1 MECFLN
7 DETIQDSRIRVRR
20 VKRILYGLVVLTL
33 ALLVVLCLLT
43 HTGNARTM
51 LFITMLSMVLLG
63 WGIIALWMFAAEPMK
78 AEEQHLTGLAAAEPE
93 CREGLFFLD
102 SDVFRIPKSVRVR
115 KVRLETGEEPLSLNL
130 NDRLTGKM
138 PPDGSRVR
146 VRTARKFITALEV
159 LESGPACDPRRKS
172 TGVNKVLRG
181 SGRFFLPAVL
191 WAMTAVLFTG
201 FVFNQITDTSP
212 ENKIVLYADCEL
224 QNAPVLAEK
233 LEKALDG
240 AVRMVKIHP
249 FSYSGEDLYFAKDD
263 NLVINLNNGIVTTIA
278 VSSIPMTDKV
288 IVYKPLFGTD
298 GKIDMKGIIQAQ
310 MLGSMGNGLGDNP
323 MAAAMLL
330 GDGEFDVKTMAM
342 LSMANGGKFNE
353 GGINGLLPLMLLDGK
368 GDKEDLLPL
377 LALQG
382 MGGKDQNPLTSILL
396 LKAFEKDSKKDK
408 AN

>member
-159 LESGPACDPRRKS
+159 LESGPACDPRRKP

-249 FSYSGEDLYFAKDD
+249 FSYAMFDTGRLKQADLYIIPDSRAEEYRDWVMPGSGLPVYDPVSGQAVGEDCFLYSQTETYRLYMGNASVHLEDGLARKTSELLFS
-263 NLVINLNNGIVTTIA
+263 LNNAVT
-278 VSSIPMTDKV
+278 
-288 IVYKPLFGTD
+288 
-298 GKIDMKGIIQAQ
+298 
-310 MLGSMGNGLGDNP
+310 
-323 MAAAMLL
+323 
-330 GDGEFDVKTMAM
+330 
-342 LSMANGGKFNE
+342 
-353 GGINGLLPLMLLDGK
+353 
-368 GDKEDLLPL
+368 EDTP
-377 LALQG
+377 
-382 MGGKDQNPLTSILL
+382 
-396 LKAFEKDSKKDK
+396 
-408 AN
+408 